1 MLVSVNNPQY
11 RKSMNSSIC
20 PSKGNAEVPN
30 SRHKISYMAKVRQE
44 DISQCFKSVSCI
56 FLIFCKNNANLSK
69 YNIPYLQTGESGLCI
84 GKKRVSGMMNIYCG
98 CEIGVLF
105 HLKKLTM
112 F

>member
-44 DISQCFKSVSCI
+44 DISQCFRRERIFIYIFFAKIMLICQNI
-56 FLIFCKNNANLSK
+56 TFLIFKQAKVAFVL
-69 YNIPYLQTGESGLCI
+69 E
-84 GKKRVSGMMNIYCG
+84 KKGFQV
-98 CEIGVLF
+98 
-105 HLKKLTM
+105 
-112 F
+112 